1 MDFLNI
7 DSSSSTHTV
16 AIDGANKWEMYHRL
30 QALQIPCQCFIH
42 KPLQVELNSPIA
54 VIHLWSIVQRLTAS
68 RAQLVERLN
77 LCWQLE
83 MPQPNSS
90 VD

>member
-7 DSSSSTHTV
+7 DSSSPTHTV
-16 AIDGANKWEMYHRL
+16 AIDDVHKWEMYHRL
-30 QALQIPCQCFIH
+30 QALQIPCQCFMH
-42 KPLQVELNSPIA
+42 KPLQVELTSPIA
-54 VIHLWSIVQRLTAS
+54 AIHFWSIIQRLTAPRS
-68 RAQLVERLN
+68 QLVERLN
-77 LCWQLE
+77 LCWQKE